1 MGSSRTAGQPGGAEG
16 ATRGTGSHYDINSDI
31 GLELGDVRVL
41 VMQEATSS
49 FSASTLMC
57 DSHALADPIPPSP
70 TLGGPP
76 GRHHRGSISGRRTS
90 LTQTSTKPVV
100 IQDGH
105 GNNNAGN
112 PPRGAFDRRP
122 STHGRSNSI
131 HETEQQRCMREYR
144 EDINTI
150 ANCMF
155 GASDVM
161 AYKGTGVKLHI
172 LQPEYRPHTTYNDG
186 YEGRQSIGRGSLR
199 RSGLAQSFTSESVNS
214 SSTSAAGRQTSE
226 RKRVLLTRIFPVQLP
241 ADEGESPDGYR
252 LGTSY
257 PFPKSGTGEDQPK
270 KSTPKQKRT
279 PMYSI
284 GLIIQLPST
293 NTPQTSRSTYRA
305 SMNPGSYTEP
315 DSISS
320 SFNSTKPT
328 WSMYRSSSGFGMD
341 SMESSFSYDGDEKF
355 DVILQHYDI
364 IIRTMN
370 RLQAEVTAELLKLL
384 RQVDIA
390 SPDPMSLGRVGSHH
404 RTASISVSGKRVEE
418 AKKPVKPIRTNIKS
432 VQLTP
437 YALSSNPK
445 VKHEVEGA
453 RQRVLGGLSNLQVVT
468 RQGRWGIWRDE
479 ARWVAK
485 WAGGKEQGF
494 FFYNLLTAFLG
505 THTEWLEAIGP
516 TEYRRK
522 HYKKNRLTM
531 SGEGKE
537 DRVGVRS
544 RTIIISRDKMATRRL
559 IFLLSAFLPNNQ
571 QGHNSPI
578 HRGRSGR
585 SVSGMVGGYSQSPP
599 SVIGS
604 HKEESLLK
612 KMNKGSVG
620 KAANANHPRHLS
632 FLAQLPRPNIRPE
645 LVDRETGSRRASD
658 AHILP
663 PSLPVLLS
671 ASSNLSIASSRTNSP
686 ATTSTS
692 TPVTTLPHFST
703 STAQRRPIKGTG
715 PSPRPGSSGS
725 LATDDLIR
733 SLKRG
738 DAAGGAPKW
747 QNMLGGL
754 WNIGG
759 RKGSVSNGSHG
770 PELAVPRRGGKDRS
784 EERNLY
790 GRSPKNKSVLE
801 EMAEGA
807 KKLNLGSTSKSKSSA
822 AGTTTKIEESKDGS
836 STKTGTSEH
845 SAPQAMKPS
854 ASTHAAKPAEANTPP
869 SYAPVGSQDSP
880 VKTSVDANGTI
891 NVDFQLPSF
900 LTTTFSQPPHY
911 EHEFN
916 KMAPISV
923 SSSGILSS
931 VGGIMSEIDA
941 FEQYTRSG
949 SSDDGGSTNVA
960 GWLSTW
966 HPDFVLQGNPSCIT
980 DVKLLELEVRAAMAA
995 EPTPLLLIEKDGKGR
1010 DGGPLARGDGPLAGE
1025 EVARWVTVASSIVAN
1040 TTEWTIKRITL
1051 KRLVRVV
1058 AKESA
1063 YQPVTPLVTP
1073 SISATMPS
1081 AAAAARAGKS
1091 EQIVG
1096 SYESRSGMSIY
1107 GNPYADSGS
1116 PAFPT
1121 SSTARGANYNAEEGQ
1136 EVVVEKWEEEMCISF
1151 DASLIDAVERVIERP
1166 GEQPTEAAAPIVEDA
1181 KTPAVIRTVIPA
1193 PKSGESSRQTSRP
1206 ASRPESVHK
1215 GRGTEE
1221 MVNEVPRGEV
1231 RAVLLG
1237 ALEGLAME
1245 VAEEKEKR
1253 IEDGE
1258 EKRDANE
1265 AESVLREGID
1275 QWLGEVDN

>member
-1 MGSSRTAGQPGGAEG
+1 MGSSTTAGLLGGAEG
-16 ATRGTGSHYDINSDI
+16 AARGTGSHYDINSDI

-57 DSHALADPIPPSP
+57 DSHALADSMPPSP

-76 GRHHRGSISGRRTS
+76 GRYHRGSISGRRTS
-90 LTQTSTKPVV
+90 LTGQATTKPVV

-105 GNNNAGN
+105 GNTNAGN
-112 PPRGAFDRRP
+112 LPRGAFDRRP

-172 LQPEYRPHTTYNDG
+172 LQPEYRPHTTNYGEGRDG
-186 YEGRQSIGRGSLR
+186 WEGRQSIGRGSLR

-241 ADEGESPDGYR
+241 ADEGESPDGDR

-257 PFPKSGTGEDQPK
+257 PFPKSGTGEEQPK

-284 GLIIQLPST
+284 GLIIQLPATS
-293 NTPQTSRSTYRA
+293 QTSRSAYRA
-305 SMNPGSYTEP
+305 SMNPGSYTES

-328 WSMYRSSSGFGMD
+328 NWSLYRPSSGFGMD
-341 SMESSFSYDGDEKF
+341 SLESSFSYDGDEKF

-384 RQVDIA
+384 RQVDMA

-404 RTASISVSGKRVEE
+404 RSASISVSGKRVDE
-418 AKKPVKPIRTNIKS
+418 AKKPVKPIRTNIKF
-432 VQLTP
+432 VQLMP
-437 YALSSNPK
+437 YALSNNAK
-445 VKHEVEGA
+445 VRHEVEGA
-453 RQRVLGGLSNLQVVT
+453 RQRVLGGINNLQVVT

-522 HYKKNRLTM
+522 HYKRNRPTL

-537 DRVGVRS
+537 DRAGVFS
-544 RTIIISRDKMATRRL
+544 RTVILSRDKMATRRL

-578 HRGRSGR
+578 HRERSGR
-585 SVSGMVGGYSQSPP
+585 SVSGIVGGYSQSPP
-599 SVIGS
+599 SIIGS

-632 FLAQLPRPNIRPE
+632 FPAQLPRPNIRPD
-645 LVDRETGSRRASD
+645 LVDREAGSRRASD
-658 AHILP
+658 AHVLP
-663 PSLPVLLS
+663 PTLPALPT

-692 TPVTTLPHFST
+692 TPVTTLPHF

-738 DAAGGAPKW
+738 EAAGGAPKW

-759 RKGSVSNGSHG
+759 RKGSVSNGSG
-770 PELAVPRRGGKDRS
+770 APGGGLGVPGRAGDGRSGRR
-784 EERNLY
+784 ERDLY

-807 KKLNLGSTSKSKSSA
+807 KKLNLDSTSKSKTSA

-854 ASTHAAKPAEANTPP
+854 AASHATKPADNTPP
-869 SYAPVGSQDSP
+869 SYAPVGSRDSP

-891 NVDFQLPSF
+891 NVDFRLPSF
-900 LTTTFSQPPHY
+900 LTTTFQQPPPDF
-911 EHEFN
+911 HEFN
-916 KMAPISV
+916 KMAPSSV

-931 VGGIMSEIDA
+931 VGGSMSEIDS
-941 FEQYTRSG
+941 FEQYTRNG
-949 SSDDGGSTNVA
+949 SSDDGASTNVA

-995 EPTPLLLIEKDGKGR
+995 EPTPLLYIDKDGKGP
-1010 DGGPLARGDGPLAGE
+1010 DGGPLAGE
-1025 EVARWVTVASSIVAN
+1025 EVERWVTVASSIVAN
-1040 TTEWTIKRITL
+1040 TSEWTIKRITL
-1051 KRLVRVV
+1051 KRLVRVMH
-1058 AKESA
+1058 KEGA
-1063 YQPVTPLVTP
+1063 YQPVTPSVTTP
-1073 SISATMPS
+1073 ST
-1081 AAAAARAGKS
+1081 AASAARAGKA
-1091 EQIVG
+1091 EQIAG
-1096 SYESRSGMSIY
+1096 SFESRSGMSIY

-1116 PAFPT
+1116 PAFPS
-1121 SSTARGANYNAEEGQ
+1121 SSTMRQSGGINDEGQ
-1136 EVVVEKWEEEMCISF
+1136 EVVGEKWEEEMCISF
-1151 DASLIDAVERVIERP
+1151 DSQLIDAVEKVLERP
-1166 GEQPTEAAAPIVEDA
+1166 GEVAETPTPVVEDA
-1181 KTPAVIRTVIPA
+1181 KTPSVIKTVIAA

-1206 ASRPESVHK
+1206 ASRPESIH
-1215 GRGTEE
+1215 GRRKVEE
-1221 MVNEVPRGEV
+1221 VVSEVPRGEV

-1237 ALEGLAME
+1237 ALESLARK
-1245 VAEEKEKR
+1245 VAEEREKTK
-1253 IEDGE
+1253 EDGGGR
-1258 EKRDANE
+1258 RDVYE
-1265 AESVLREGID
+1265 SGSVLREGVEG
-1275 QWLGEVDN
+1275 WLDEVDT

>member
-1 MGSSRTAGQPGGAEG
+1 MGSSTTAGLPVGAEG
-16 ATRGTGSHYDINSDI
+16 ATRGAGSHYDINSDI

-57 DSHALADPIPPSP
+57 DSHALPDPIPPSP

-76 GRHHRGSISGRRTS
+76 ARHHRGSISGRRTS
-90 LTQTSTKPVV
+90 LSGQATTKPVV

-105 GNNNAGN
+105 GNTNPGN
-112 PPRGAFDRRP
+112 LPRGAFDRRP

-172 LQPEYRPHTTYNDG
+172 LQPEYKPHTTNYGEGRDG
-186 YEGRQSIGRGSLR
+186 WEGRQSIGRGSLR
-199 RSGLAQSFTSESVNS
+199 RSGLAQSFTSESMNS
-214 SSTSAAGRQTSE
+214 SSTSAPGRQTSE

-241 ADEGESPDGYR
+241 ADEGESPDGDR

-257 PFPKSGTGEDQPK
+257 PFPKSATAEEQPK

-284 GLIIQLPST
+284 GLIIQLPATS
-293 NTPQTSRSTYRA
+293 QTSRSAYRT

-328 WSMYRSSSGFGMD
+328 NWSLYRSSCGFGMD
-341 SMESSFSYDGDEKF
+341 SMESSFSYEGDEKF

-384 RQVDIA
+384 RQVDMA
-390 SPDPMSLGRVGSHH
+390 SPDPMSLGKVGSHH
-404 RTASISVSGKRVEE
+404 RTARISVSGKRVEE
-418 AKKPVKPIRTNIKS
+418 AKKPVKPIRTNIKP
-432 VQLTP
+432 VQLMP
-437 YALSSNPK
+437 YALSNNAK
-445 VKHEVEGA
+445 VRHEIEGA
-453 RQRVLGGLSNLQVVT
+453 RQRVLGGISNLQVVT

-479 ARWVAK
+479 ARWVTK

-516 TEYRRK
+516 MEYRRK
-522 HYKKNRLTM
+522 HYKRNRPTL

-537 DRVGVRS
+537 ERVGVRS
-544 RTIIISRDKMATRRL
+544 RTVIISRDKMATRRL

-585 SVSGMVGGYSQSPP
+585 SVNGMVGGYSQSPP
-599 SVIGS
+599 SIIGS

-632 FLAQLPRPNIRPE
+632 FPAQLPRPNIRPD
-645 LVDRETGSRRASD
+645 LVDRETCSRRASE
-658 AHILP
+658 AQILP
-663 PSLPVLLS
+663 PTLLALPT
-671 ASSNLSIASSRTNSP
+671 ASSNLSIASSRANSP

-692 TPVTTLPHFST
+692 TPVTTLPHF

-759 RKGSVSNGSHG
+759 RKGSVSNGAG
-770 PELAVPRRGGKDRS
+770 APGGGLGVPDRAKDGRSRREEKD
-784 EERNLY
+784 LY
-790 GRSPKNKSVLE
+790 GPSPKNKSVLG

-807 KKLNLGSTSKSKSSA
+807 TKMDRDRTSTLKTFA
-822 AGTTTKIEESKDGS
+822 AGTTAKIEDSNKDSS

-854 ASTHAAKPAEANTPP
+854 AASHTVKPADSTTP

-900 LTTTFSQPPHY
+900 LTTTFQQLPPDF
-911 EHEFN
+911 HEFN
-916 KMAPISV
+916 KMVPSSV

-931 VGGIMSEIDA
+931 VGGIMSDIDS
-941 FEQYTRSG
+941 FEQYTCNS
-949 SSDDGGSTNVA
+949 SSDDGASTNVA

-966 HPDFVLQGNPSCIT
+966 HPDFVLQGNPSCTT
-980 DVKLLELEVRAAMAA
+980 DIKLLELEVRAAMAA
-995 EPTPLLLIEKDGKGR
+995 EPTPLLHIEQDEKGP
-1010 DGGPLARGDGPLAGE
+1010 DGGPLVRGDGPPAGDE
-1025 EVARWVTVASSIVAN
+1025 RERWVTVASSIVAN

-1051 KRLVRVV
+1051 KRLLRVMH
-1058 AKESA
+1058 KEGA
-1063 YQPVTPLVTP
+1063 YQPVTTSVATP
-1073 SISATMPS
+1073 ST
-1081 AAAAARAGKS
+1081 AAAAARSGKA

-1121 SSTARGANYNAEEGQ
+1121 SSTMRQSSGINEEGQ
-1136 EVVVEKWEEEMCISF
+1136 EVVGEKWEEEMCISF
-1151 DASLIDAVERVIERP
+1151 DSQLIDAVEKVLERP
-1166 GEQPTEAAAPIVEDA
+1166 GKVAEAPTPVVEDA
-1181 KTPAVIRTVIPA
+1181 KTPSVIRTVIPA

-1206 ASRPESVHK
+1206 VSRPESIHGGK
-1215 GRGTEE
+1215 KAEE
-1221 MVNEVPRGEV
+1221 VVSEVPRGDV

-1237 ALEGLAME
+1237 ALESLASE
-1245 VAEEKEKR
+1245 VTEEREKR
-1253 IEDGE
+1253 KEDGRCR
-1258 EKRDANE
+1258 RDIYE
-1265 AESVLREGID
+1265 AESVLREGVEG
-1275 QWLGEVDN
+1275 WLGEVDT